1 MEFHGVG
8 VQHVGDGSALPVRGR
23 GFGRGRLRRRRFG
36 RRRFRRRG
44 FGRGR
49 LRRRGFGRHCLR
61 GNRLRRNRLR
71 RNRLR
76 RNRLRRRCLRRDR
89 LRGNCLR
96 RRCLRRDRFRGRCLG
111 GGLGGGLAVRVVG
124 EGGFDGEGQGDGH
137 RKDNDVEP
145 PFFENIHKNH
155 PRNPIIA
162 GRGGGVKKKCQ
173 ITAAR
178 GGPEKRIT
186 VSARARDPASWAE
199 RTMGTPRARRCSM
212 IAAAFSAST
221 PVKGSSRR
229 RSRFPAA

>member
-8 VQHVGDGSALPVRGR
+8 VQHVGDGSALPVRRRSLRGRSLRGRCLRRR
-23 GFGRGRLRRRRFG
+23 GFGRGRLRRRG
-36 RRRFRRRG
+36 LRRRG
-44 FGRGR
+44 LRRRGLR
-49 LRRRGFGRHCLR
+49 RRGLRRRGFGRHCLR
-61 GNRLRRNRLR
+61 GNRLRRRCPR
-71 RNRLR
+71 RN
-76 RNRLRRRCLRRDR
+76 
-89 LRGNCLR
+89 
-96 RRCLRRDRFRGRCLG
+96 RFRGRCLG

-124 EGGFDGEGQGDGH
+124 EGGFDGKGQGDGH

-155 PRNPIIA
+155 PRSPIIA

-199 RTMGTPRARRCSM
+199 RTMGMPRARRCSM
-212 IAAAFSAST
+212 IPAAFSAST